1 MPVFNSR
8 TAFEVAR
15 GIKAFLN
22 IQAGLTRGA
31 VPELADGP
39 SAAKTVGPPEGGPNP
54 QARQLQQTRRRL
66 EQKEV
71 EVSRLQARLAASGS
85 NGHAGDAGGVQP
97 ENVVWIF
104 CSNRSGST
112 WLSSM
117 MGDIEGYEVW
127 NEPLV
132 GKLFGDLYY
141 MGAEGHKD
149 RQTYILG
156 TPHKASWLD
165 AIQAF
170 VLSETGA
177 RYPTV
182 AEGGYVVIKE
192 PNGSIGAPLLS
203 EAMPESRV
211 IYLARDPRDAVAS
224 GLDAGRQ
231 GSWQFKAAADRGWKR
246 EALADTQ
253 PDAWVRR
260 RAQNHLRHASRAK
273 EAFDIHQGPKVMVR
287 YEDLRADTLT
297 TMQRIYSDLG
307 IPAGEEELARTV
319 EKHAWENI
327 PEEEKGQ
334 GKFYRKA
341 KPGGWKEDLT
351 PEQAEIVED
360 VTAPLLK
367 ELYPN

>member
-8 TAFEVAR
+8 TAFEIAR

-22 IQAGLTRGA
+22 IEAGLTRGE
-31 VPELADGP
+31 VPWRAKAPP
-39 SAAKTVGPPEGGPNP
+39 SAAAPPNP
-54 QARQLQQTRRRL
+54 QAKELEQARRRL
-66 EQKEV
+66 AQREQEV
-71 EVSRLQARLAASGS
+71 ERLKAKLASPDFNAK
-85 NGHAGDAGGVQP
+85 AGVRP
-97 ENVVWIF
+97 ENIVWIF

-117 MGDIEGYEVW
+117 MGEIEGYEVW

-141 MGAEGHKD
+141 QGAETHKD

-156 TPHKASWLD
+156 TPYKASWLNS
-165 AIQAF
+165 IQSF
-170 VLSETGA
+170 VLNEATSH
-177 RYPTV
+177 YPE
-182 AEGGYVVIKE
+182 ADDGGYVVIKE

-231 GSWQFKAAADRGWKR
+231 GSWQYRAAADRGWKR

-253 PDAWVRR
+253 PDTWVKR
-260 RAQNHLRHASRAK
+260 RAQNHVRHAGKAK
-273 EAFDIHQGPKVMVR
+273 QAYDEHEGPKIMVR
-287 YEDLRADTLT
+287 YEELRADTLG
-297 TMQRIYSDLG
+297 TMRRIYSTLE
-307 IPAGEEELARTV
+307 IPVDENQLARAV
-319 EKHAWENI
+319 EKHSWENI
-327 PEEEKGQ
+327 PDEKKGE

-341 KPGGWKEDLT
+341 TPGSWKEDLT
-351 PEQAEIVED
+351 PEQIKIVEN

-367 ELYPN
+367 ELYPS